1 MGMGGGQLMIILVII
16 GIVFFLGPG
25 RIPSLG
31 KSLGQAIRGFKKG
44 LSEDEVDVTNSV
56 ERQQIDEGQST
67 KASQAQKNSDKV

>member
-1 MGMGGGQLMIILVII
+1 MGMGGGQLMIILVIV

-44 LSEDEVDVTNSV
+44 LSEDEVDVTDSV
-56 ERQQIDEGQST
+56 ERQKIDQGQTTTASEAT
-67 KASQAQKNSDKV
+67 KTSDKV